1 MVTNII
7 SYPLQSTKVRKIFC
21 PFGRKLLLSCEGDSS
36 CCGLINTNTI
46 KGLLKFKMACLINV
60 QSKLSID
67 PQDHITKLMYRK
79 INMILWQNLVMGL
92 HPGTHDMCV
101 WQKRWGIWHH
111 MGLTVKTIFSG
122 LPQVN
127 GNYDAIEIMALR
139 LKTRW
144 GSTLNQHLKPGEEK
158 WECW

>member
-1 MVTNII
+1 
-7 SYPLQSTKVRKIFC
+7 
-21 PFGRKLLLSCEGDSS
+21 
-36 CCGLINTNTI
+36 
-46 KGLLKFKMACLINV
+46 
-60 QSKLSID
+60 
-67 PQDHITKLMYRK
+67 
-79 INMILWQNLVMGL
+79 
-92 HPGTHDMCV
+92 
-101 WQKRWGIWHH
+101 

-158 WECW
+158 WEC